1 MKCFRV
7 SRTLLSGTH
16 SPNEARHARLTA
28 KSALRTVAQQRW
40 GVTAGHAAQADG
52 PSLPPTAP
60 QATQGPFD
68 GEAAFARLSP
78 NAVRPAVGPYR
89 RGAALIA
96 ALWIV
101 ALLSALVVG
110 LATLLLQD
118 VEMEGTRRQIFRAR
132 ALAEMGLAIA
142 MHPAVLP
149 DDPILHRQISED
161 EFIDVEIVGE
171 DGRLNMNALLQR
183 EDRDTLFRVFGYWGL
198 DPQQSGSLFDA
209 LLDWTDGD
217 DFVRV
222 RGAESRQYNRPGMP
236 FNRPFR
242 SVEEIALVQ
251 GMAEIDAVYPQWR
264 NWFSVHASGVLDLNE
279 AEPELISAVTGA
291 DILRSQQ
298 LRARRLGQDG
308 IANTDDDAPM
318 PDVLTALS
326 LLGLPISNPGQ
337 LAAVVSV
344 NSQTRRIIARAQAG
358 DRTREIAVVVRGSP
372 GQAGGASQILWMGE
386 R

>member
-1 MKCFRV
+1 MRRFQVR
-7 SRTLLSGTH
+7 RTLLFGIR
-16 SPNEARHARLTA
+16 SPNDVDHPRMTDKSVRRTA
-28 KSALRTVAQQRW
+28 VQR
-40 GVTAGHAAQADG
+40 
-52 PSLPPTAP
+52 
-60 QATQGPFD
+60 
-68 GEAAFARLSP
+68 
-78 NAVRPAVGPYR
+78 R
-89 RGAALIA
+89 RGAALMA
-96 ALWIV
+96 SLWII

-110 LATLLLQD
+110 AATLLLQD
-118 VEMEGTRRQIFRAR
+118 VEMEATRRQVFRSR
-132 ALAEMGLAIA
+132 TLAEMGLAIA

-149 DDPILHRQISED
+149 DDPILHQQIGED
-161 EFIDVEIVGE
+161 EFIDVEVVGE

-222 RGAESRQYNRPGMP
+222 RGAESRQYNRPGIP

-242 SVEEIALVQ
+242 SIEEIALVQ

-264 NWFSVHASGVLDLNE
+264 DWFSVYASGVLDLNE

-291 DILRSQQ
+291 DILRAQQ

-308 IANTDDDAPM
+308 IANTEDDAPM

-326 LLGLPISNPGQ
+326 LLGLPISNPGA

-344 NSQTRRIIARAQAG
+344 SSQTRRIVATAQAG
-358 DRTREIAVVVRGSP
+358 DRTREVAIVVRGAP

-386 R
+386 Q